1 MNTTPSPEIQRGI
14 DAQSLGIEVTTRC
27 NSACTYCFVRAQC
40 PRETDLSQG
49 LVREILVEGH
59 AAGYRRLQ
67 ITGGEPFLWEG
78 LLDLLCDAENI
89 GYSDVLI
96 NTNGLLLNKS
106 ICRRLAEI
114 SSVRLTVSLQGGV
127 ALHERT
133 RGIGTYWKTREHI
146 ATAIAA
152 GLRVYIF
159 TTVFNSFID
168 QLPTFAK
175 EIDQAFPALRG
186 HCFIQLIRV
195 HRDRDNLS
203 EELVGPDAF
212 VDLVR
217 KVALLR
223 IFGLKVDILN
233 NALASVA
240 AAMLDLPWAAGSPPL
255 SPPGRLMI
263 LADGAMTLNHSER
276 KHLGAYSPGMISTV
290 LASEA
295 YIRTVAADR
304 EVCPECPF
312 NRHCKNFDI
321 KQPSDRFRDD
331 HDGAYY
337 CQRVLTAAAEQRAV
351 A

>member
-1 MNTTPSPEIQRGI
+1 MNTTLSPEIQHGI
-14 DAQSLGIEVTTRC
+14 DGQSLGIEVTTRC
-27 NSACTYCFVRAQC
+27 NSACSYCFVRAKGPQK
-40 PRETDLSQG
+40 TDLSQG
-49 LVREILVEGH
+49 LAREILVEGH

-67 ITGGEPFLWEG
+67 ITGGEPFLWKG
-78 LLDLLCDAENI
+78 LRDLLCDAENI

-106 ICRRLAEI
+106 TCRRLAEI
-114 SSVRLTVSLQGGV
+114 GNVRLTVSLQGGV

-146 ATAIAA
+146 AAALAA

-168 QLPTFAK
+168 RLPAFAK
-175 EIDQAFPALRG
+175 EIDRAFPALRG

-195 HRDRDNLS
+195 YPDCDNLS

-212 VDLVR
+212 VNLVR
-217 KVALLR
+217 NVALLR

-233 NALASVA
+233 NALAGVT

-263 LADGAMTLNHSER
+263 LADGVMTLNHSER

-295 YIRTVAADR
+295 YTRAVAADR

-312 NRHCKNFDI
+312 NRYCKRFGI
-321 KQPSDRFRDD
+321 KQPSDRFRDN

-337 CQRVLTAAAEQRAV
+337 CQRVLTAVTEQQAV